1 MTAREFLDQ
10 YREADRRARRLKRE
24 YEKEQELIDSVRS
37 SADIDGMPR
46 GKNISKRVEDRA
58 IRLADKA
65 LKLNKARLDAIE
77 IRQRVFDVIQKIEGD
92 AGEVLYLRYIELMQW
107 TEIQERLNYS
117 KNGIHKLHRKALGI
131 VDQKRGY

>member
-10 YREADRRARRLKRE
+10 YREADRSARRLKRE